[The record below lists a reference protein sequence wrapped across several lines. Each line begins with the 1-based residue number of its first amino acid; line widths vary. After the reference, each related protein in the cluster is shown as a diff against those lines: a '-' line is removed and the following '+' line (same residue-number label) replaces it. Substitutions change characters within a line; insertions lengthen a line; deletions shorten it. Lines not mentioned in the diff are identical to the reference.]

1 MLMSEYPSYDPVAVE
16 PMRQELREVGF
27 RDLLT
32 PAEVDREFDTEQG
45 TLLVVLNSVCGCA
58 AGNARPGV
66 ALALQN
72 DRVPDRLCALFA
84 GMEKAAVARFRER
97 MEPMPPSSPC
107 MVLIRQ
113 GEPVAILHRMD
124 IENRTAEQVAGLL
137 VQAFNDNCDAVG
149 PSIPAEAFAQLS
161 YIKRCGSKV
170 PRFES

>member
-1 MLMSEYPSYDPVAVE
+1 MLMSEYPSYDPIAVE

-27 RDLLT
+27 NDLLS
-32 PAEVDREFDTEQG
+32 AEAVDRELDNPEG
-45 TLLVVLNSVCGCA
+45 TVLVVLNSVCGCA

-72 DRVPDRLCALFA
+72 ARVPDRLCALFA

-107 MVLIRQ
+107 MVLLKK

-124 IENRTAEQVAGLL
+124 IEDRSAEQVAGML
-137 VQAFNDNCDAVG
+137 VQAFNENCEGVG
-149 PSIPAEAFAQLS
+149 PTIPAEAFEQLS
-161 YIKRCGSKV
+161 YIRRCGSKV
-170 PRFES
+170 PRFDH